1 MALALRDLQTA
12 FAAHLL
18 EGSVDRVTDS
28 VVGDSITAAARLRI
42 HRHQVFDSLAT
53 ALASTFDTVQ
63 ALVGEGFFRTMV
75 RAYVARTLPAH
86 PVLAEYGADFPIFIA
101 DHEPARGLIY
111 LADIARLDWA
121 LSAAVQAPSGTA
133 LGVAD
138 LQAIPMEQL
147 PEQRLTLAP
156 GHALIQSPYPIGRI
170 RAAAQSDAKAEVFDL
185 ENEPA
190 RLVVLRRGD
199 GASFVAIGPGE
210 ASFLAALA
218 GGQTLE
224 MAAAAG
230 FGIDPGFDL
239 SAGFA
244 RFLALGLF
252 AALHQ

>member
-1 MALALRDLQTA
+1 MALALRDLQTV

-18 EGSVDRVTDS
+18 EGSADRVTDS

-42 HRHQVFDSLAT
+42 YRHQVFDSLAA

-63 ALVGEGFFRTMV
+63 ALVGEGFFQTMA
-75 RAYVARTLPAH
+75 RAYVAQNLPAH
-86 PVLAEYGADFPIFIA
+86 PVLAEYGADFPIFVA
-101 DHEPARGLIY
+101 GYEPVRGLIY

-121 LSAAVQAPSGTA
+121 LSAAVQAPSDSV
-133 LGVAD
+133 LGVVD

-156 GHALIQSPYPIGRI
+156 GHALIRSPYPIDRI
-170 RAAAQSDAKAEVFDL
+170 RAAAHSDADARDFDL

-190 RLVVLRRGD
+190 RLLVLRRDD
-199 GASFVAIGPGE
+199 GAAFVAIGPGE
-210 ASFLAALA
+210 ASFLTALA
-218 GGQTLE
+218 EGQTLE
-224 MAAAAG
+224 TAAAAG
-230 FGIDPGFDL
+230 FGTEPGFDL
-239 SAGFA
+239 SSGFA